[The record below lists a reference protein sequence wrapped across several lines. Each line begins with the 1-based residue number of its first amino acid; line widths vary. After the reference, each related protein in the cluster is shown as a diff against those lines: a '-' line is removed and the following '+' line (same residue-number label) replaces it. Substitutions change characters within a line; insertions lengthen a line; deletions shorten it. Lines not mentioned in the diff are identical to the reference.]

1 MSFIDNNI
9 IPILSSENLNMIV
22 LDYKEEQY
30 KKIISNSKRHKKYY
44 IEKIEEI
51 RNEKIINLMENIINN
66 LSELIMDVENK
77 LLEISEIKFNLQGN
91 EK

>member
-1 MSFIDNNI
+1 
-9 IPILSSENLNMIV
+9 
-22 LDYKEEQY
+22 
-30 KKIISNSKRHKKYY
+30 
-44 IEKIEEI
+44 
-51 RNEKIINLMENIINN
+51 MENIINN

>member
-9 IPILSSENLNMIV
+9 IPILSGENLNMIV

-30 KKIISNSKRHKKYY
+30 KKIISNSKRHRKYY

-51 RNEKIINLMENIINN
+51 TNEKIINLMENIINN
-66 LSELIMDVENK
+66 LSELIIDVENK

>member
-9 IPILSSENLNMIV
+9 IPILSGENLNMIV

-30 KKIISNSKRHKKYY
+30 KKIISNAKRHKKYY
-44 IEKIEEI
+44 LEKIEEI
-51 RNEKIINLMENIINN
+51 KNEKIINLMENIINN
-66 LSELIMDVENK
+66 LSELIMDIENK

-91 EK
+91 DK

>member
-1 MSFIDNNI
+1 
-9 IPILSSENLNMIV
+9 MIV

-30 KKIISNSKRHKKYY
+30 KKIISNSKRHRKYY

-51 RNEKIINLMENIINN
+51 TNEKIEEITNEKIINLMENIINN
-66 LSELIMDVENK
+66 LSELIMDVEYK
-77 LLEISEIKFNLQGN
+77 LLEISEIKFNLQ